1 MEPMVYRLK
10 LLLAMKKLHSVF
22 NIVKLSTTLTD
33 LIPGR
38 RLEPPLPSIIIDGE
52 EKWKIEEC

>member
-1 MEPMVYRLK
+1 MVYRLK